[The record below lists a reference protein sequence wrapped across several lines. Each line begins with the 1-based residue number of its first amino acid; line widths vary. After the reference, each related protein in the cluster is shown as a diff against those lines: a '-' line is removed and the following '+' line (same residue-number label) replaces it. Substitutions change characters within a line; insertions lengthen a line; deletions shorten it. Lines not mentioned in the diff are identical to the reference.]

1 MKTLRKNWTKVAG
14 MTAFAGLA
22 VMVAYACISA
32 WGQTA
37 PGLSIAPTGT
47 NEVSITITNGVTNG
61 LYQLYYREF
70 LTEDYPWV
78 LFANGNTGQTNFIA
92 NMGDTIS
99 GFFQASYNPSFVPPS
114 ISVIILSPTNGA
126 LIY

>member
-1 MKTLRKNWTKVAG
+1 MKTLRKNWAKL
-14 MTAFAGLA
+14 AGLMSSA
-22 VMVAYACISA
+22 VAAVVVVYACVSA

-37 PGLSIAPTGT
+37 PVLTIVPTGT
-47 NEVSITITNGVTNG
+47 NAVSITITNGSASG
-61 LYQLYYREF
+61 LYQLYYRPF

-78 LFANGNTGQTNFIA
+78 LFTNGTTGQTNFIA

-99 GFFQASYNPSFVPPS
+99 GFFEAAYNTNFVPPS
-114 ISVIILSPTNGA
+114 ISVIILSPANGA